1 MSHSHIIYERTGQAP
16 SPSKDF
22 YQLLVTNTQVTLRG
36 WKVSVRKDQ
45 RLIPPSQRK
54 IPWEDFDEDTR
65 MQSEISRIFGE
76 ETLSQVH
83 ALICGDWLIRLPVDL
98 IVRLCTYIDLEDIA
112 RLAQVCRKTR
122 DICSGDRLWECIYRA
137 HCDTV
142 TDEMTSLAS
151 EVGWQKLF
159 FTNKLQLQ
167 KEVRRHKERQQNNA
181 NDSRKTVMMTQ

>member
-1 MSHSHIIYERTGQAP
+1 MSHSHIIFERTGQAP

-22 YQLLVTNTQVTLRG
+22 HQLLVSNTHVTLRG

-54 IPWEDFDEDTR
+54 IAWGEFDEDTR
-65 MQSEISRIFGE
+65 MQSEITRIFGE
-76 ETLSQVH
+76 DALSQVH

-98 IVRLCTYIDLEDIA
+98 IVRLCTYIDLEDVA
-112 RLAQVCRKTR
+112 RLAQVCRKMR
-122 DICSGDRLWECIYRA
+122 DICSSDLLWERIYRA

-142 TDEMTSLAS
+142 TEEVISLAT
-151 EVGWQKLF
+151 EVGWQRLF

-167 KEVRRHKERQQNNA
+167 KEMRRHKERQQNKA
-181 NDSRKTVMMTQ
+181 GDSRSAFMTE